1 MVLDSLLMLHVMFK
15 GLATAGV
22 TRAVTVSLS
31 IAAGLC
37 RLFMT
42 VFLGPHSAIPVFVTA
57 ANLLLTFDPK
67 SHYERDAGKRAHADS
82 CHFDH
87 GARMAHSPAHEVLLK
102 NETVN

>member
-42 VFLGPHSAIPVFVTA
+42 VFLRPTFRHSGFC
-57 ANLLLTFDPK
+57 NGRKSSFD
-67 SHYERDAGKRAHADS
+67 
-82 CHFDH
+82 
-87 GARMAHSPAHEVLLK
+87 V
-102 NETVN
+102 